1 MPIVNQVSNKKTI
14 KKEKSPTPAFSPF
27 IIATIN
33 FNMSFFS
40 LSINDIY
47 YIHILFIYILII
59 LRFRWVW
66 IARLEHGADVSHLV
80 QMSAICLSERS
91 LTTAL
96 GSDRPIGHLVCA
108 YFICSMFLLQKSLI
122 FFLQN
127 CHTFFAI
134 IIHLGR
140 HVISLIKQT
149 SLINFWL
156 FVHLT

>member
-40 LSINDIY
+40 LSNDIY
-47 YIHILFIYILII
+47 YIPILFIYILII

-80 QMSAICLSERS
+80 QLMAICLSERS

-108 YFICSMFLLQKSLI
+108 YFICSMFLLQKILFFSSKLSYFFRNNHSYGEACYQFKKANI
-122 FFLQN
+122 FN
-127 CHTFFAI
+127 
-134 IIHLGR
+134 
-140 HVISLIKQT
+140 
-149 SLINFWL
+149 
-156 FVHLT
+156 